1 MVGADLIRRRALALF
16 VLLPAYNEAAA
27 LPRLLEKFIPLQARY
42 PKLQVVVVD
51 DGSADQTAEV
61 AEGFADRLSVTVV
74 RHGRNRGLGCAMN
87 TGLRYVC
94 SHGAAGD
101 VVVTMDADDTHDPG
115 HIPEML
121 EKIDRGADVV
131 IASRYQQGGEQVG
144 LSPLRRILSWGA
156 STLLGWIFG
165 IDGVRDYSS
174 GYRAYRIGALQ
185 RAFDRFGE
193 NFIEASGFQCMA
205 EILLKMRMLNLRF
218 GEVPLVLRYDRKAGQ
233 SKMPV
238 LETVLQYF
246 FLARKVSRLE
256 ILHEERLG

>member
-1 MVGADLIRRRALALF
+1 M
-16 VLLPAYNEAAA
+16 PK
-27 LPRLLEKFIPLQARY
+27 LLEKFLLLQARY
-42 PKLQVVVVD
+42 PKLQIVVVD
-51 DGSADQTAEV
+51 DGSSDETATV
-61 AEGFADRLSVTVV
+61 AEGFADRMAVTVV
-74 RHGRNRGLGCAMN
+74 RHGKNRGLGCAMK
-87 TGLRYVC
+87 TGLRWVC
-94 SHGAAGD
+94 EHGADGD
-101 VVVTMDADDTHDPG
+101 VVVTMDADDTHDPN
-115 HIPEML
+115 HIPSML
-121 EKIDRGADVV
+121 DKLDRGADVV
-131 IASRYQQGGEQVG
+131 IASRYQEGGEQVG
-144 LSPLRRILSWGA
+144 LSPLRRVLSWGA

-174 GYRAYRIGALQ
+174 GYRAYRIGALR

-193 NFIEASGFQCMA
+193 KFIEASGFQCMA
-205 EILLKMRMLNLRF
+205 EILLKMRTLNLRF